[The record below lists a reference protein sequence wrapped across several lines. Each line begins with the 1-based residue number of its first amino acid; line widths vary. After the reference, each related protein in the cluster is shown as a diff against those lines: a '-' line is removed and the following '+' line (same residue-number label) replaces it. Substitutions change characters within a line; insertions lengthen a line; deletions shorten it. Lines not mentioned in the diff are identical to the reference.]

1 MSLSAT
7 DNSARFFRSLCP
19 TQFVMLLWLVLM
31 LLVRPAH
38 AGESTLF
45 PRPEALK
52 PAVSFWKKVYTE
64 ISSGSGYVHDSRNL
78 DVVYATLHFK
88 WYESAQ
94 VQEREIQRAI
104 KRYRKALLALAD
116 GKRKNLSADEK
127 KVLALWGK
135 DVSAKTLQ
143 AAAQNQRFQRG
154 QADRFRDGIIRA
166 GAWEKRI
173 QETLSSLDLPQSLA
187 AIPHVESSYNSK
199 VHSRIGAA
207 GLWQFTR
214 FTGRHYLRVD
224 QVVDERLD
232 PLKSTEAAARLLLEY
247 HSVLKSWPLAITAY
261 NHGLSGVRKAVRE
274 TSSND
279 IGVIVDKYDGPRFGF
294 ASRNF
299 YAAFLAASDVSTGS
313 QRYFGTLE
321 RDQPEAYWV
330 VKTPVYLPL
339 QGLIEQLNLDTDS
352 VKALNPALQ
361 TSVWNGSKYLPQGFH
376 LRLPVD
382 AGSED
387 ITTLLTT
394 LASAEGRSKQIPDRY
409 YTVKRGDTL
418 SGIASRHKVRMRDLM
433 AVNSISSKN
442 RILVGQVLRWPGTE
456 SPEEVEFAGVELVA
470 NESKPASY

>member
-7 DNSARFFRSLCP
+7 GSSARFFRDLYP
-19 TQFVMLLWLVLM
+19 TQLVMLLWVVLA
-31 LLVRPAH
+31 LLVRPLH
-38 AGESTLF
+38 AGEPNPF

-52 PAVSFWKKVYTE
+52 PAVSFWKKIYTE
-64 ISSGSGYVHDSRNL
+64 ISSGSGYIHDSRNL
-78 DVVYATLHFK
+78 AIIYTTLHFK

-94 VQEREIQRAI
+94 VQEREIQRAK
-104 KRYRKALLALAD
+104 KRYRKALLAVAN
-116 GKRKNLSADEK
+116 GKRKNLSADEN

-135 DVSAKTLQ
+135 DVSAKTLKT
-143 AAAQNQRFQRG
+143 AAENQRFQRG
-154 QADRFRDGIIRA
+154 QADRFREGIIRA

-173 QETLSSLDLPQSLA
+173 QETLSSLELPQSLA

-199 VHSRIGAA
+199 VHSKIGAA

-224 QVVDERLD
+224 HVVDERLD
-232 PLKSTEAAARLLLEY
+232 PLKSTGAAARLLLEY

-261 NHGLSGVRKAVRE
+261 NHGLSGVRKAVRK
-274 TSSND
+274 TKSND
-279 IGVIVDKYDGPRFGF
+279 IGVIVEQYEGPRFGF

-299 YAAFLAASDVSTGS
+299 YAAFLAASDVSGDS
-313 QRYFGTLE
+313 QDYFGTLE

-339 QGLIEQLNLDTDS
+339 QSLIEQLKLDAET

-361 TSVWNGSKYLPQGFH
+361 ASVWNGSKYLPQGFH

-382 AGSED
+382 AGSEG
-387 ITTLLTT
+387 ITALLTT
-394 LASAEGRSKQIPDRY
+394 LASAEGHSKQIPDRY

-418 SGIASRHKVRMRDLM
+418 SGIASRHKVRVRDLM
-433 AVNSISSKN
+433 AVNSISSKD
-442 RILVGQVLRWPGTE
+442 RILVGQVLRWPGSQ
-456 SPEEVEFAGVELVA
+456 SPEAVEFAGVELVA
-470 NESKPASY
+470 NESKPASF